1 MFFTVEGGDLSTTTG
16 PAPSDSTGFSSVTG
30 ASIGSSI
37 GIASA
42 NNRNTRLKIAIST
55 IGIWGFTES
64 RAVQAAAL
72 TRALDCLKGTGLG
85 PNKGVFFILF
95 IDIFFPMQ
103 IGNWGQIRC
112 FFLLVLSLS
121 SLYFHSQDCCLIAF
135 LGHRSYSSKLN
146 KYFSLKLAI
155 AYIIFVFYKNL
166 DLDGFERSELSSCQ
180 AWHRNYFLIL
190 RFLHLTMF
198 FIIRV

>member
-95 IDIFFPMQ
+95 INIFFPMQ

-135 LGHRSYSSKLN
+135 LGHRSYIPVSWISISHWNWQSLTLFMFFTRIWILMDLSGLNFRRVKLG
-146 KYFSLKLAI
+146 I
-155 AYIIFVFYKNL
+155 EIIFSFY
-166 DLDGFERSELSSCQ
+166 DFSIWQCFS
-180 AWHRNYFLIL
+180 
-190 RFLHLTMF
+190 
-198 FIIRV
+198 